1 MRQSAQGNEGRWEW
15 LGRRVLSPPSRP
27 KRLGIGRSG
36 SGCELSFYR
45 LPNAHEA
52 AIVATLSDTRPKR
65 PSARTT
71 ASSSAGDD
79 TELFSAFDVGAGL
92 IICNNK
98 VLRPIRRFC
107 LRRSRPCYPNSFGAG
122 SHRIETISASAVA
135 PEPERTENI
144 NVAVASTTRATWP
157 GCRTRLLVLP
167 PRGAS
172 SQFSARALPILVNPI
187 AGRRSKGTPAMAPIP
202 DTGNATF
209 ARKRAP
215 LEVLR
220 QIRRRDSAY
229 I

>member
-1 MRQSAQGNEGRWEW
+1 MARPASLVSAIATEATWDRA
-15 LGRRVLSPPSRP
+15 
-27 KRLGIGRSG
+27 KRFR
-36 SGCELSFYR
+36 CELSFHR

-65 PSARTT
+65 PSARTA

-79 TELFSAFDVGAGL
+79 TELFSAFDAGAGL

-107 LRRSRPCYPNSFGAG
+107 FRRSRPCYPNSFGTRWH
-122 SHRIETISASAVA
+122 SIETINASAFA
-135 PEPERTENI
+135 PEPQHTENI
-144 NVAVASTTRATWP
+144 NVAVASTARAAWP
-157 GCRTRLLVLP
+157 WWRKRLLVRP

-172 SQFSARALPILVNPI
+172 SQFSARTLPIWINPI

-202 DTGNATF
+202 ETGNATF